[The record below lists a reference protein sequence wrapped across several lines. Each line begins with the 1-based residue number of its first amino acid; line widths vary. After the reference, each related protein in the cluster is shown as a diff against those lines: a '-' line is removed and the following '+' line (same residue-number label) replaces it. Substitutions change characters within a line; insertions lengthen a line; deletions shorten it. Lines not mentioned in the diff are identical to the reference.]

1 MVTGV
6 LWKEVITALH
16 KRDYAD
22 VELHHILADNA
33 AMQLVRNPKQFDVL
47 VTDNLFGDVL
57 SDEAAQ
63 LTGSIGMLP
72 SASLGDKKPNG
83 LPSALYEP
91 IHGSAP
97 DIAGKGLANPIASIL
112 SFAMCLRYS
121 FGMKDEAARLEK
133 AVDTVLAEGFRTGDI
148 MQPGMNKVGT
158 TAMTDT
164 ILKALDKSK

>member
-1 MVTGV
+1 MARLRGNKVHSAEKSNVMVTGV

-72 SASLGDKKPNG
+72 SRF
-83 LPSALYEP
+83 
-91 IHGSAP
+91 
-97 DIAGKGLANPIASIL
+97 AG
-112 SFAMCLRYS
+112 RQ
-121 FGMKDEAARLEK
+121 EAQRP
-133 AVDTVLAEGFRTGDI
+133 AVGAV
-148 MQPGMNKVGT
+148 
-158 TAMTDT
+158 
-164 ILKALDKSK
+164 